1 MLMLFTFFTQKLE
14 IELIKRQIKVVEGS
28 VKTINKNGK
37 ITVSDVAKIAG
48 VSASTVSRVISDNP
62 RISQSTKE
70 KVLKI
75 MDELGYYPNANAR
88 SLARNKTGT
97 IGVIMPTTSE
107 ELFLNPFFPEALRG
121 IVKGASNTEYDLL
134 LSTNTEKDE
143 ELKIIKSFIRGSKVD
158 GLILMSSK
166 IDDVCIEY
174 LRSIDFPFSL
184 IGSPH
189 NFVDEINYVD
199 NDNDMAA
206 YELTSFLIQIGRKR
220 IAMIAG
226 DKSLMV
232 TNKRVEGYMKALD
245 ANHIDFEESLLFTG
259 SFDEETGYK
268 YGKEI
273 SEMKDRPDALIVTD
287 DLVAF
292 GAVKLFESINFSIP
306 EEIVV
311 ASFNNSILSRYS
323 NTPLTSVDIN
333 AVELGRQSMN
343 LLIEAMELGITGKRV
358 IIPYKIHK
366 RKSTEG

>member
-1 MLMLFTFFTQKLE
+1 M
-14 IELIKRQIKVVEGS
+14 
-28 VKTINKNGK
+28 NKKGNV
-37 ITVSDVAKIAG
+37 TVSDVAKMAG
-48 VSASTVSRVISDNP
+48 VSTSTVSRVISNNP
-62 RISQSTKE
+62 RISQATKD

-75 MDELGYYPNANAR
+75 MDEVGYYPNANAQ
-88 SLARNKTGT
+88 SLAKNKTGT

-121 IVKGASNTEYDLL
+121 IVKGASNTGYDLL

-143 ELKIIKSFIRGSKVD
+143 EVEIVKKFIRGSKVD

-166 IDDVCIEY
+166 VEDQCIEY
-174 LRSIDFPFSL
+174 LKSIDFPFSL
-184 IGSPH
+184 IGSPYKYA
-189 NFVDEINYVD
+189 NEINHVD
-199 NDNDMAA
+199 NDNYMAA
-206 YELTSFLIQIGRKR
+206 YELTNYLIHIGKKR

-232 TNKRVEGYMKALD
+232 TKKRVEGYKKALEE
-245 ANHIDFEESLLFTG
+245 NNLSFEESLMFIG

-273 SEMKDRPDALIVTD
+273 SEMDNRPNALIITD

-292 GAVKLFESINFSIP
+292 GAVKLFESIDLSIP
-306 EEIVV
+306 GEIAV

-323 NTPLTSVDIN
+323 NIPLTSVDIN
-333 AVELGRQSMN
+333 AAELGRQAMN
-343 LLIEAMELGITGKRV
+343 LLNETMNLFDKGKKI
-358 IIPYKIHK
+358 IIPYKIYK

>member
-1 MLMLFTFFTQKLE
+1 MY
-14 IELIKRQIKVVEGS
+14 
-28 VKTINKNGK
+28 KNGN
-37 ITVSDVAKIAG
+37 ITVSDVAKMAG
-48 VSASTVSRVISDNP
+48 VSTSTVSRVISDNP
-62 RISQSTKE
+62 RISHSTKE

-75 MDELGYYPNANAR
+75 MDELGYYPNANAQ

-121 IVKGASNTEYDLL
+121 IVKGASNTGYDLL

-143 ELKIIKSFIRGSKVD
+143 EVKIIQNFIRGSKVD

-166 IDDVCIEY
+166 IEDQCIEY
-174 LRSIDFPFSL
+174 LKSIDFPFSL
-184 IGSPH
+184 IGSPY
-189 NFVDEINYVD
+189 NFIDEINYVD
-199 NDNDMAA
+199 NDNYIAA
-206 YELTSFLIQIGRKR
+206 YELTSYLINIGRKR

-232 TNKRVEGYMKALD
+232 TKKRVEGYMRALVE
-245 ANHIDFEESLLFTG
+245 NHIEFEENLLFTG

-273 SEMKDRPDALIVTD
+273 AEMKYRPDALIVTD

-292 GAVKLFESINFSIP
+292 GAVRLFESLKVSIP
-306 EEIVV
+306 DDIAV

-323 NTPLTSVDIN
+323 NIPLTSVDIN
-333 AVELGRQSMN
+333 SVELGRQAMN
-343 LLIEAMELGITGKRV
+343 LLIESMESDIKGKKV
-358 IIPYKIHK
+358 IIPYTIYK